1 MPTLDFSQLTDVG
14 PVRKENEDAIAYWPH
29 EDGMVFAVADG
40 LGGHSSGEVA
50 SNLALEVLGH
60 ELDRAPAS
68 WSIDKRLRR
77 AIQEANIAIHQKGVT
92 VPELSRMATTI
103 TASAV
108 VGNTLVA
115 AHVGDCRLYLFRDK
129 QLIQLTKDHTWVA
142 EQMEYGILSAEE
154 ARTHPKRS
162 MVTRCLGPHLI
173 VGIDVLQKELQLG
186 DVLLQCSDGVHAF
199 LQEPEIVDLLRHPPR
214 EACRMLIQRACE
226 QGGNDNLS
234 AQVAVIAQVPAA
246 SPGKGRSWWPFSR

>member
-14 PVRKENEDAIAYWPH
+14 PVRSGNEDAVAYWPH

-40 LGGHSSGEVA
+40 LGGHNSGEVA
-50 SNLALEVLGH
+50 SNLALEVVGR
-60 ELDRAPAS
+60 ELDRAPAN
-68 WSIDKRLRR
+68 WSLDKRLRR

-103 TASAV
+103 TASAI
-108 VGNTLVA
+108 VGNLLVA
-115 AHVGDCRLYLFRDK
+115 AHVGDCRLYLLRDK
-129 QLIQLTKDHTWVA
+129 QLTQLTKDHTWVA

-173 VGIDVLQKELQLG
+173 VGIDVLQKEVQPG

-199 LQEPEIVDLLRHPPR
+199 LPEGEILDILRNPPQA
-214 EACRMLIQRACE
+214 ACQTLIRRACE

-234 AQVAVIAQVPAA
+234 AQVAVVAQVPAA
-246 SPGKGRSWWPFSR
+246 PAKGRSWWRFGR

>member
-14 PVRKENEDAIAYWPH
+14 TVREENEDAVAFWPH

-40 LGGHSSGEVA
+40 LGGHNAGEVA
-50 SNLALEVLGH
+50 SNLALETLGR
-60 ELDRAPAS
+60 ELDRAPAN

-77 AIQEANIAIHQKGVT
+77 AIQEANIAIHQKGIT

-103 TASAV
+103 TASAI

-115 AHVGDCRLYLFRDK
+115 AHVGDCRLYMLRDH
-129 QLIQLTKDHTWVA
+129 QLVQLTKDHTWVA

-173 VGIDVLQKELQLG
+173 VGIDVLQKEIQPG

-199 LQEPEIVDLLRHPPR
+199 LPENEIVALLRHPPQ
-214 EACRMLIQRACE
+214 EACRALIQRACE
-226 QGGNDNLS
+226 QGGSDNLS
-234 AQVAVIAQVPAA
+234 AQVAVVADVPAA
-246 SPGKGRSWWPFSR
+246 AGKGRSWWPFGR

>member
-14 PVRKENEDAIAYWPH
+14 TVRETNEDAIAFWPH

-40 LGGHSSGEVA
+40 LGGHNAGEVA
-50 SNLALEVLGH
+50 SNLALETLGR
-60 ELDRAPAS
+60 ELDRAPAN

-77 AIQEANIAIHQKGVT
+77 AIQEANIAIHQKGIT

-115 AHVGDCRLYLFRDK
+115 AHVGDCRLYLLRDS
-129 QLIQLTKDHTWVA
+129 QLTQLTKDHTWVA
-142 EQMEYGILSAEE
+142 EQMDYGILSAEE

-173 VGIDVLQKELQLG
+173 VGIDVLQKEVQPG
-186 DVLLQCSDGVHAF
+186 DLLLQCSDGVHAF
-199 LQEPEIVDLLRHPPR
+199 LPEKEIVDLLRHPPR
-214 EACRMLIQRACE
+214 EACRALIQRACD

-234 AQVAVIAQVPAA
+234 AQVAVVADVPPAA
-246 SPGKGRSWWPFSR
+246 PGKGRSWWRFGR